1 MSANKEIKHPNDAF
15 TLKAIDDALSIAQE
29 MQRDDDKRSKTYGN
43 VSSNN
48 MVNIINC
55 LQLCKTYA
63 TDQTR

>member
-1 MSANKEIKHPNDAF
+1 MSANKEILHPNDEFA
-15 TLKAIDDALSIAQE
+15 LRSIDDALSIAQE

-63 TDQTR
+63 TNQTR

>member
-1 MSANKEIKHPNDAF
+1 MSANKEILHPNDEFA
-15 TLKAIDDALSIAQE
+15 LRSIDDALSIAQE

-63 TDQTR
+63 TTQTR